1 MLGLKLM
8 VLLLSFQ
15 CSRVIRVA
23 VVLNRPI
30 FSWFLMC
37 AQRGE
42 KPYMD
47 KASHNFIHME
57 ILRQKHLQ
65 YMNHFLQNAPR
76 IILQLKW

>member
-1 MLGLKLM
+1 MVALKLM

-15 CSRVIRVA
+15 CSHVIRVA

-42 KPYMD
+42 QPYTV
-47 KASHNFIHME
+47 
-57 ILRQKHLQ
+57 
-65 YMNHFLQNAPR
+65 
-76 IILQLKW
+76 